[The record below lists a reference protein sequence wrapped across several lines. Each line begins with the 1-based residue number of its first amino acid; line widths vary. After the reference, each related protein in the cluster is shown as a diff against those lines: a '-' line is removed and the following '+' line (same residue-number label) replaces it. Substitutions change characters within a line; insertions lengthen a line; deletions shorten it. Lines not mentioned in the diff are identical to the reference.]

1 MSKTTSVTMNLKVRT
16 PIPKDLATL
25 DPPCVFDPNTIGG
38 WEVFVYAIH
47 YNWLRFEN
55 GICNRMFTD

>member
-1 MSKTTSVTMNLKVRT
+1 MSRTSSITLNLKVNT
-16 PIPKDLATL
+16 PIPVDVPNST
-25 DPPCVFDPNTIGG
+25 FDPITVGG
-38 WEVFVYAIH
+38 WEVFVFAIH